1 MAATAKTTEVKADVA
16 KATTESKETASA
28 IAEAMAVSD
37 TEDDEEFMVNDI
49 SSFDEGVAPPEK
61 DNPDLII
68 LYRKIEEID
77 EAKKWKGANPTDNT
91 VVKRPEQ
98 HPLHPNVYFD
108 KYMGMK
114 KLKAVE
120 QKLKFARGVL
130 RRFSGRDPTK
140 LKTGNRIKLQRAEKI
155 LAKVVADHKGETY
168 VPPAHDVIPP
178 TMSVED
184 LNKMNFRARNRII
197 IAAKKFVPKIEAKKE
212 SERTPWENIQYPFYK
227 QVNAAFPEPVRASIE
242 DMQQYNKA
250 KNAIKADRKIRH
262 REDQLDKAL
271 NYIDYL
277 LKYKDHAFT
286 PMTKAKLD
294 RSFEIIQKQFK
305 YQGPNK
311 VEPSKTQ
318 PTIVPKTTASS
329 KNTDTQKPAQR
340 APVTNQQRSTGNNQ
354 SDSRKRP
361 LASGAT
367 QGGGGGGTASR
378 GNPAKVA
385 RNNYSDRS
393 GGNNSGGNNNN
404 NNSASRRGNYS
415 GGPMN
420 RVADIWSSVGAAL
433 NQLSSQNNSYSGG
446 NQGNF
451 GGSQPDNFRRGGVD
465 RDNFNNS
472 NVSELMFNRGS
483 GGGGGGGST
492 GNLNSSGYDGGRRFN
507 DDVSGGRSFNDSARY
522 NNNYND
528 SRRIDDFNR
537 SSGSNYNQGGSDFRG
552 GSDFGGNTGAGYGM
566 GGGGGGGNNYGN
578 SGGFNNSGSG
588 YGNLDLTRGRG
599 VPVDDL
605 FTRNRSRL

>member
-1 MAATAKTTEVKADVA
+1 MAATAKTEVKADLA
-16 KATTESKETASA
+16 KAKTESKETASNH
-28 IAEAMAVSD
+28 EEMAVSD

-61 DNPDLII
+61 DDPNLII
-68 LYRKIEEID
+68 LYRKIEEIE

-155 LAKVVADHKGETY
+155 LAKVVADHKGEPY
-168 VPPAHDVIPP
+168 VPPPHEVIPP

-212 SERTPWENIQYPFYK
+212 EERTPWENIQYPFYK

-242 DMQQYNKA
+242 EMQHYNKA

-271 NYIDYL
+271 NFIDYL
-277 LKYKDHAFT
+277 LKYKDHSFT
-286 PMTKAKLD
+286 PMTKAKLE

-318 PTIVPKTTASS
+318 PTIVTKTTS
-329 KNTDTQKPAQR
+329 KNTDSQKPAQK
-340 APVTNQQRSTGNNQ
+340 APVSNQQRSGGNNQ
-354 SDSRKRP
+354 GDSRKRP
-361 LASGAT
+361 LAGGAG
-367 QGGGGGGTASR
+367 QGGGGGR

-385 RNNYSDRS
+385 RSND
-393 GGNNSGGNNNN
+393 NSRGGNNNSGN
-404 NNSASRRGNYS
+404 FPRRGGNQSYS
-415 GGPMN
+415 GGGSGGGINN

-433 NQLSSQNNSYSGG
+433 NQLSSQGNYSGG

-451 GGSQPDNFRRGGVD
+451 GGSQPDNFRRGGMD

-472 NVSELMFNRGS
+472 NVSDLMFSR
-483 GGGGGGGST
+483 GGGGGGST
-492 GNLNSSGYDGGRRFN
+492 GNLNNSGYDGGRRFN
-507 DDVSGGRSFNDSARY
+507 DDMSGGRNNYNDGGRY
-522 NNNYND
+522 NNND
-528 SRRIDDFNR
+528 SRRIDDFSR
-537 SSGSNYNQGGSDFRG
+537 GSGSNFNQGGGGGGSMSDFRG
-552 GSDFGGNTGAGYGM
+552 GSDFGGNSGGGYGM
-566 GGGGGGGNNYGN
+566 GGGGGNYGN
-578 SGGFNNSGSG
+578 SGGFNSSGSG
-588 YGNLDLTRGRG
+588 GYGNMDLNRGRG
-599 VPVDDL
+599 LPVDDL